1 MPKKRR
7 RLVLQKPDPDA
18 PPALLS
24 LGKAESVAD
33 AMAPYNTAPDG
44 SNKSLGTLI
53 LYGPGITIELPTTA
67 PDVRQAMVT
76 VVDEESAWPVLSRMC
91 KANGWKMIDPDSGIA
106 FG

>member
-1 MPKKRR
+1 MAKKRR
-7 RLVLQKPDPDA
+7 RLVLQRPDPDN

-24 LGKAESVAD
+24 LGKPADVAE

-44 SNKSLGTLI
+44 GTKSLGTLI
-53 LYGPGITIELPTTA
+53 LYGPGITVELPTSA
-67 PDVRQAMVT
+67 PQVNQAMVT

-91 KANGWKMIDPDSGIA
+91 KANDWKMIDPDTGRS